1 MHDRASPAVPQH
13 PARPARRRGALRFAA
28 GGVALLVVLLLAA
41 AWLLP
46 AVTDW
51 TARRA
56 DIAALSAARLGRSV
70 TLDGP
75 VRLALLPE
83 PVLEAQGVT
92 LGGDGEDIA
101 LGARALRIRLGLGAL
116 LAGRIE
122 PREIVLIGADI
133 RLPWPPP
140 PVAALFLPAD
150 WAGRLDIRIEESS
163 LRLGGLTLSG
173 LAGRIAAGGG
183 LGAAADLAFTWGGQR
198 ARLAAR
204 IAPVAPDFS
213 APLDLDVT
221 LGEARLRLRGA
232 LLPEGGVEG
241 EADALL
247 PDLSALLPAPAVRL
261 GGFGRIVLRG
271 EEILAERLSLD
282 LGGAPASG
290 SVALRLGASPRLAVS
305 LDAARL
311 DLAPWLGLVERVR
324 QGVGSATI
332 AVSAEAASL
341 GGVALRRLRAEA

>member
-1 MHDRASPAVPQH
+1 MHDKVTPAVPQH
-13 PARPARRRGALRFAA
+13 PARPARRPDVLRWALGGAVLVFAA
-28 GGVALLVVLLLAA
+28 LLAT

-51 TARRA
+51 TARRG

-92 LGGDGEDIA
+92 LGGEGEDVA
-101 LGARALRIRLGLGAL
+101 LGARALRIRLDLGAL
-116 LAGRIE
+116 LTGRVE

-140 PVAALFLPAD
+140 PFAALFLPAD
-150 WAGRLDIRIEESS
+150 WAGRLDIRIEDSA

-183 LGAAADLAFTWGGQR
+183 LGSTADLAFSWGGQQ

-221 LGEARLRLRGA
+221 VGEARLRLRGA
-232 LLPEGGVEG
+232 LLPEGGIEG
-241 EADALL
+241 EADAAL
-247 PDLSALLPAPAVRL
+247 PDLSALLPAPAV
-261 GGFGRIVLRG
+261 
-271 EEILAERLSLD
+271 
-282 LGGAPASG
+282 
-290 SVALRLGASPRLAVS
+290 
-305 LDAARL
+305 
-311 DLAPWLGLVERVR
+311 
-324 QGVGSATI
+324 
-332 AVSAEAASL
+332 
-341 GGVALRRLRAEA
+341 